1 MISKEQQPRTEIA
14 IYYYV
19 MKNNTTSLKQT
30 LGLYWNEVRQHKR
43 LFIPTLVCI
52 PLALFLN
59 TYATGWII
67 SHVINQL
74 TTQTYNPDTIF
85 QAFAPWIAAYIASI
99 AIGELILWRIVLFL
113 GWKLETKVVYG
124 LNRKSFDT
132 LASQSLDFHNARFG
146 GSLVSQVT
154 KFSSSFVILS
164 NMIMF
169 NLLPLL
175 FAFVF
180 TFLILGPQLPLFTLF
195 IGIFAAAFM
204 IIATISFKTVQKL
217 TIKEA
222 ETKTKLSGQ
231 LSDSITNIMA
241 VKGNAQESLEQSRYD
256 VLNVQASTATN
267 NLMVASTKRDV
278 GFGIIIVAL
287 SGLAFIVLIGGQ
299 QWFSVQIG
307 TLVLAITYS
316 TQILGQLWGFNN
328 ILRATS
334 RAFGDAHE
342 MTNILQEAHSV
353 VDVQRAKKLKLNKGA
368 ISFNNVAFRHA
379 DALPDDMLFE
389 DLSFTIKAGEQVGF
403 VGPSG
408 SGKTTLTRL
417 LLRFTDLTGGSIEF
431 DGQDIAKVTQ
441 ESLRQSVAYVPQE
454 PLLFHRSIRE
464 NIAYGKPKATDAEII
479 KAAKQAHAWE
489 FIQKMSHGLDTVVG
503 ERGIKL
509 SGGQRQRIAIARAI
523 IKDAPIL
530 VLDEATS
537 ALDSESETLIQDA
550 LTKLMKGRTS
560 IVIAHRLSTIAS
572 LDRIVVLKGGEIVE
586 QGTHEQLVKAKGSYA
601 KLWKHQSGGFIEE
614 K

>member
-1 MISKEQQPRTEIA
+1 
-14 IYYYV
+14 
-19 MKNNTTSLKQT
+19 
-30 LGLYWNEVRQHKR
+30 
-43 LFIPTLVCI
+43 
-52 PLALFLN
+52 
-59 TYATGWII
+59 
-67 SHVINQL
+67 
-74 TTQTYNPDTIF
+74 
-85 QAFAPWIAAYIASI
+85 
-99 AIGELILWRIVLFL
+99 
-113 GWKLETKVVYG
+113 
-124 LNRKSFDT
+124 
-132 LASQSLDFHNARFG
+132 
-146 GSLVSQVT
+146 
-154 KFSSSFVILS
+154 
-164 NMIMF
+164 MF

-175 FAFVF
+175 FAFLF
-180 TFLILGPQLPLFTLF
+180 TFLILGPQLPLFT
-195 IGIFAAAFM
+195 IGIAIFAALFM
-204 IIATISFKTVQKL
+204 TVATVSFKEVQKL
-217 TIKEA
+217 TIDEA

-231 LSDSITNIMA
+231 LADSITNIMA
-241 VKGNAQESLEQSRYD
+241 VKGNAHEALERSRYD
-256 VLNVQASTATN
+256 VLNMKASTATN
-267 NLMVASTKRDV
+267 RLMLASTKRDI

-342 MTNILQEAHSV
+342 MTTILNEAHSV
-353 VDVQRAKKLKLNKGA
+353 VDVPRAKKLVLKKGK
-368 ISFNNVAFRHA
+368 IEFKDVAFRHS
-379 DALPDDMLFE
+379 DAEPDDMLFNG
-389 DLSFTIKAGEQVGF
+389 LSLKINGGEQVGF

-417 LLRFTDLTGGSIEF
+417 LLRFVDIQSGAILF
-431 DGQDIAKVTQ
+431 DDQDISKVTQ
-441 ESLRQSVAYVPQE
+441 DSLRQSVAYVPQE

-464 NIAYGKPKATDAEII
+464 NIAYGKPKATEKEII

-489 FIQKMSHGLDTVVG
+489 FISKMPGGLDTVVG

-550 LTKLMKGRTS
+550 LGKLMKGRTS
-560 IVIAHRLSTIAS
+560 IVIAHRLSTIAK
-572 LDRIVVLKGGEIVE
+572 LDRIVVLKAGEIAE
-586 QGTHEQLVKAKGSYA
+586 QGTHEQLVLANGSYA

-614 K
+614 

>member
-1 MISKEQQPRTEIA
+1 VCIG

-19 MKNNTTSLKQT
+19 MKNNSAAIKQT
-30 LGLYWNEVRQHKR
+30 VSLYWNEVKQQKR
-43 LFIPTLVCI
+43 LFIPTLICI

-67 SHVINQL
+67 AHVINQL
-74 TTQTYNPDTIF
+74 TTQTYDSSTIF
-85 QAFAPWIAAYIASI
+85 QTFMPWIIAYIASI
-99 AIGELILWRIVLFL
+99 AIGELILWRIVLYL

-132 LASQSLDFHNARFG
+132 LATQSLDFHNARFG

-175 FAFVF
+175 FAFIF
-180 TFLILGPQLPLFTLF
+180 TFLILGPQLPLFTVA
-195 IGIFAAAFM
+195 IGIFAALFM
-204 IIATISFKTVQKL
+204 IIATISFKSVQKL

-222 ETKTKLSGQ
+222 ETKSKLSGQ
-231 LSDSITNIMA
+231 LADSITNIMA
-241 VKGNAQESLEQSRYD
+241 VKGNAHEDLERSRYD
-256 VLNVQASTATN
+256 VLNLDASNATN
-267 NLMVASTKRDV
+267 NLMIASTKRDI
-278 GFGIIIVAL
+278 GFGVVIVSL
-287 SGLAFIVLIGGQ
+287 SALAFIVLIGGQ

-334 RAFGDAHE
+334 RSFGDAYE
-342 MTNILQEAHSV
+342 MTNVLQEAHTV
-353 VDVQRAKKLKLNKGA
+353 VDTPRAKKLKLKKGA
-368 ISFNNVAFRHA
+368 IEFKHVAFRHS
-379 DALPDDMLFE
+379 DALPEDMLFK
-389 DLSFTIKAGEQVGF
+389 DLSFTVNAGEQVGF

-417 LLRFTDLTGGSIEF
+417 LLRFTDLESGTIAF
-431 DGQDIAKVTQ
+431 DGQDISKVTQ
-441 ESLRQSVAYVPQE
+441 QSLRASVAYVPQE

-464 NIAYGKPKATDAEII
+464 NIAYGKPNATEEQII

-537 ALDSESETLIQDA
+537 ALDSESEVLIQDA

-560 IVIAHRLSTIAS
+560 IVIAHRLSTIAK
-572 LDRIVVLKGGEIVE
+572 LDRIIVLKAGEVVE
-586 QGTHEQLVKAKGSYA
+586 QGSHDELVAAKGSYS
-601 KLWKHQSGGFIEE
+601 KLWKHQSGGFIED

>member
-1 MISKEQQPRTEIA
+1 
-14 IYYYV
+14 
-19 MKNNTTSLKQT
+19 MKKNPTSMKQT
-30 LGLYWNEVRQHKR
+30 LALYWQEVRLHKK
-43 LFIPTLVCI
+43 LFIPVLIFI

-67 SHVINQL
+67 ANVLNEL
-74 TTQTYNPDTIF
+74 TSSTYNAEN
-85 QAFAPWIAAYIASI
+85 AFATFGPWIIAYIASI
-99 AIGELILWRIVLFL
+99 ALGELVLWRTVLYL
-113 GWKLETKVVYG
+113 GWTLETKVMYG

-132 LASQSLDFHNARFG
+132 LATQSLDFHNSRFG
-146 GSLVSQVT
+146 GSLVSQVN
-154 KFSSSFVILS
+154 KFSSSFVVLS

-175 FAFVF
+175 FAFLF
-180 TFLILGPQLPLFTLF
+180 TFLILGPQLPLFT
-195 IGIFAAAFM
+195 IGIAIFAALFM
-204 IIATISFKTVQKL
+204 TVATVSFKEVQKL
-217 TIKEA
+217 TIDEA

-231 LSDSITNIMA
+231 LADSITNIMA
-241 VKGNAQESLEQSRYD
+241 VKGNAHEALERSRYD
-256 VLNVQASTATN
+256 VLNMKASTATN
-267 NLMVASTKRDV
+267 RLMLASTKRDI

-342 MTNILQEAHSV
+342 MTTILNEAHSV
-353 VDVQRAKKLKLNKGA
+353 VDAPRAKKLKLKRGK
-368 ISFNNVAFRHA
+368 IEFKDVAFRHS
-379 DALPDDMLFE
+379 DAEPNDMLFNG
-389 DLSFTIKAGEQVGF
+389 LSLKINGGEQVGF

-417 LLRFTDLTGGSIEF
+417 LLRFVDIQSGAILF
-431 DGQDIAKVTQ
+431 DDQDISKVTQ
-441 ESLRQSVAYVPQE
+441 DSLRQSVAYVPQE

-464 NIAYGKPKATDAEII
+464 NIAYGKPKATEKEII

-489 FIQKMSHGLDTVVG
+489 FIDKMPGGLDTVVG

-550 LTKLMKGRTS
+550 LGKLMKGRTS
-560 IVIAHRLSTIAS
+560 IVIAHRLSTIAK
-572 LDRIVVLKGGEIVE
+572 LDRIVVLKAGNIAE
-586 QGTHEQLVKAKGSYA
+586 QGTHEQLVLANGSYA

-614 K
+614 

>member
-1 MISKEQQPRTEIA
+1 
-14 IYYYV
+14 
-19 MKNNTTSLKQT
+19 MKKNSASIKQT
-30 LGLYWNEVRQHKR
+30 LHLYWQEVRQHKK
-43 LFIPTLVCI
+43 LFIPTLICI

-67 SHVINQL
+67 AHVINEL
-74 TTQTYNPDTIF
+74 TSKTFTSDAIF
-85 QAFAPWIAAYIASI
+85 AHFGPWILAYVASI
-99 AIGELILWRIVLFL
+99 ALGELVLWRIVLYL

-132 LASQSLDFHNARFG
+132 LATQSLDFHNARFG
-146 GSLVSQVT
+146 GSLVSQVN
-154 KFSSSFVILS
+154 KFSSSFVVLS
-164 NMIMF
+164 NMIMY
-169 NLLPLL
+169 NLLPLF

-180 TFLILGPQLPLFTLF
+180 TFIILGPQLPLFTLF
-195 IGIFAAAFM
+195 IAIFAVLFM
-204 IIATISFKTVQKL
+204 TIATLSFKNVQKL
-217 TIKEA
+217 TIAEA

-231 LSDSITNIMA
+231 LADSITNIMA
-241 VKGNAQESLEQSRYD
+241 VKGNAHENLERSRYD
-256 VLNVQASTATN
+256 VLNVKASNATN
-267 NLMVASTKRDV
+267 NLMVAATKRDI
-278 GFGIIIVAL
+278 GFGIIIVTL
-287 SGLAFIVLIGGQ
+287 SGLAFVVLIGGQ

-334 RAFGDAHE
+334 RAFGDAFE
-342 MTNILQEAHSV
+342 MTNILHESHSV
-353 VDVQRAKKLKLNKGA
+353 VNAPNAKKLKLNKGK
-368 ISFNNVAFRHA
+368 IEFKNVAFRHS
-379 DALPDDMLFE
+379 DALPGDMLFK
-389 DLSFTIKAGEQVGF
+389 DLSFSIKAGEQVGF

-417 LLRFTDLTGGSIEF
+417 LLRFTDLHSGAILF
-431 DGQDIAKVTQ
+431 DDQDISKVTQ
-441 ESLRQSVAYVPQE
+441 ESIRQAVAYVPQE
-454 PLLFHRSIRE
+454 PMLFHRTVRE
-464 NIAYGKPKATDAEII
+464 NIAYGKPKATEEEII

-489 FIQKMSHGLDTVVG
+489 FIKKMSNGLDTVVG

-550 LTKLMKGRTS
+550 LGKLMKGRTS
-560 IVIAHRLSTIAS
+560 IVIAHRLSTIAQ
-572 LDRIVVLKGGEIVE
+572 LDRIVVLSAGEVVE
-586 QGTHEQLVKAKGSYA
+586 QGTHEQLVQTKGPYS